1 MLQVAAALLD
11 DMPATSLASPGSRPG
26 IEVGDQRGAHAL
38 SPRHRGAVHAR
49 SRLGS
54 AVDPARRRR
63 RCVGFGAEAAILDNR
78 FVANGFHEH
87 PRMIMTNS
95 VCNSGRDS
103 TRPPGPATDRYRDPH
118 TWRVDETSHQAL
130 RRMRDAPV
138 ARPPVVSDMGHLVG
152 AISTADL
159 VLLAQNIRAGAD
171 AARVVGFHAVGRVE
185 RRGRGVRSLSTFRDG
200 VDHLFVAALV
210 VRRGAACGD

>member
-1 MLQVAAALLD
+1 
-11 DMPATSLASPGSRPG
+11 
-26 IEVGDQRGAHAL
+26 
-38 SPRHRGAVHAR
+38 
-49 SRLGS
+49 
-54 AVDPARRRR
+54 
-63 RCVGFGAEAAILDNR
+63 
-78 FVANGFHEH
+78 
-87 PRMIMTNS
+87 
-95 VCNSGRDS
+95 
-103 TRPPGPATDRYRDPH
+103 
-118 TWRVDETSHQAL
+118 
-130 RRMRDAPV
+130 MRDAPV

-171 AARVVGFHAVGRVE
+171 AARVVGLHAVGRVE